1 VSTVVGGCGPISWT
15 DDRVGVPRSGAFG
28 VIWREIMRFGYLRH
42 LLRDDP
48 AMPTAD
54 LAALLACAPELIVAD
69 SVSRSADR
77 SARAGQLK
85 RLIRRDRS

>member
-1 VSTVVGGCGPISWT
+1 MSTVVGGCGPISWA
-15 DDRVGVPRSGAFG
+15 DDRVGVPHSGAFA

-42 LLRDDP
+42 LLREDP
-48 AMPTAD
+48 AMTTAD

-69 SVSRSADR
+69 SVSHGADR
-77 SARAGQLK
+77 SARAGRIK